1 MEQEKYK
8 RVVEIAH
15 ELNMLNEVIGEL
27 NNPRYITTL
36 RFCWTWKRLSDSE
49 EWKLCNNMDCISE
62 ILARHTVMVIHEIQ
76 ERRNQLF
83 KEIEEL

>member
-8 RVVEIAH
+8 RVIEIAH
-15 ELNMLNEVIGEL
+15 ELGMLNEVMKEL
-27 NNPRYITTL
+27 NNPDYTTTL
-36 RFCWTWKRLSDSE
+36 RFCWVWNQQNASETWKPCED
-49 EWKLCNNMDCISE
+49 MDCISE

>member
-8 RVVEIAH
+8 RVVEISR
-15 ELNMLNEVIGEL
+15 ELDMLNEVMAEL
-27 NNPRYITTL
+27 NNPDYTTTL
-36 RFCWTWKRLSDSE
+36 RFCWVWNSQVHSEQWKPCD
-49 EWKLCNNMDCISE
+49 NMDCISE

-76 ERRNQLF
+76 ARRNQLF

>member
-8 RVVEIAH
+8 RAIEIAH
-15 ELNMLNEVIGEL
+15 ELHMLDKVVKAL
-27 NNPRYITTL
+27 NDPDCTTTL
-36 RFCWTWKRLSDSE
+36 HFCYTWNQTSDSGK
-49 EWKLCNNMDCISE
+49 WKPCNNMDCISE